1 MRRILITGGCG
12 FIGSNLVKYLLEN
25 DRDISI
31 HLLDALTYAA
41 NLNNYTP
48 EEWANPNL
56 KFTKG
61 DVRDEET
68 VSQILKKVDM
78 VIHLA
83 AETHVDRSIDNAYP
97 FVRTDVFG
105 TQVMLESIRRAP
117 VERFIH
123 ISTSEVYGRALI
135 CPMEETHP
143 LNPQSPYA
151 AAKAGADRLVY
162 AYFLTYKL
170 PVVIIRPFN
179 NYGPYQFPEKVIP
192 LFVTNAIEDSP
203 LPVYGAGTFTRDW
216 LHVSD
221 HCRALERLTQIDLK
235 SVQGEAINLGTGREW
250 DVNYIAEA
258 IVRRLGKSKEL
269 VKNVADRPGH
279 VQRHVSSVKKARDIL
294 GWEAQIKFEKGL
306 LDTIDWYRENENW
319 WRELKQR

>member
-1 MRRILITGGCG
+1 MKRILITGGCG

-31 HLLDALTYAA
+31 HILDALTYAA

-48 EEWANPNL
+48 EEWADPNL

-61 DVRDEET
+61 DVRDEKT
-68 VSQILKKVDM
+68 VTGILKKADM

-123 ISTSEVYGRALI
+123 ISTSEVYGRALVN
-135 CPMEETHP
+135 PMDEMHP

-203 LPVYGAGTFTRDW
+203 LPVYGAGAFTRDW

-221 HCRALERLTQIDLK
+221 HCRALERLMQIDLK

-258 IVRRLGKSKEL
+258 VINRLGKSKEL
-269 VKNVADRPGH
+269 IKNVTDRPGH
-279 VQRHVSSVKKARDIL
+279 VQRHISSVKKARDML
-294 GWEAQIKFEKGL
+294 GWEARIKFEKGL
-306 LDTIDWYRENENW
+306 LDTIDWYRKNENW
-319 WRELKQR
+319 WKELKQK

>member
-1 MRRILITGGCG
+1 MRRILVTGGCG

-31 HLLDALTYAA
+31 HILDALTYAA

-48 EEWANPNL
+48 EEWADPNL

-68 VSQILKKVDM
+68 VTAILKKADM

-123 ISTSEVYGRALI
+123 ISTSEVYGRALVN
-135 CPMEETHP
+135 PMDEMHP

-203 LPVYGAGTFTRDW
+203 LPVYGAGAFTRDW

-221 HCRALERLTQIDLK
+221 HCRALERLMRIDLK

-258 IVRRLGKSKEL
+258 VINRLGKSKEL
-269 VKNVADRPGH
+269 IKNVTDRPGH
-279 VQRHVSSVKKARDIL
+279 VQRHISSVKKARDML
-294 GWEAQIKFEKGL
+294 GWEARIKFEKGL
-306 LDTIDWYRENENW
+306 LDTIDWYRKNENW
-319 WRELKQR
+319 WKELKER

>member
-1 MRRILITGGCG
+1 MRRILVTGGCG

-31 HLLDALTYAA
+31 HILDALTYAA

-48 EEWANPNL
+48 EEWADPNL

-61 DVRDEET
+61 DVRDEKT
-68 VSQILKKVDM
+68 VTGILKKADM

-123 ISTSEVYGRALI
+123 ISTSEVYGRALVN
-135 CPMEETHP
+135 PMDEMHP

-203 LPVYGAGTFTRDW
+203 LPVYGAGAFTRDW

-221 HCRALERLTQIDLK
+221 HCRALERLMQIDLK

-258 IVRRLGKSKEL
+258 VINRLGKSKEL
-269 VKNVADRPGH
+269 IKNVTDRPGH
-279 VQRHVSSVKKARDIL
+279 VQRHISSVKKARDML
-294 GWEAQIKFEKGL
+294 GWEARIKFEKGL
-306 LDTIDWYRENENW
+306 LDTIDWYRKNENW
-319 WRELKQR
+319 WKELKKR